1 MKKIYLITPNILNA
15 KFYSYLPKVLATN
28 KINILQLRCKSYSKV
43 KIEKHL
49 KKILPLTKKYKVKL
63 IINDHSSFSESYKNI
78 GFHLGQKDLVKK
90 NNQSKLK
97 KNNFFGIT
105 CHNSIILAKKAL
117 KFYPNYIAFGAF
129 FPTKT
134 KKVKYIAKKNILK
147 KAKKLNTKIVAIG
160 GITNKNYKK
169 LLKSGA
175 DFIAISSFV
184 WKNKEFNPIQAVK
197 LFK

>member
-1 MKKIYLITPNILNA
+1 M
-15 KFYSYLPKVLATN
+15 
-28 KINILQLRCKSYSKV
+28 
-43 KIEKHL
+43 HL
-49 KKILPLTKKYKVKL
+49 EL
-63 IINDHSSFSESYKNI
+63 
-78 GFHLGQKDLVKK
+78 
-90 NNQSKLK
+90 
-97 KNNFFGIT
+97 
-105 CHNSIILAKKAL
+105 
-117 KFYPNYIAFGAF
+117 F

-160 GITNKNYKK
+160 GITNKNYKM